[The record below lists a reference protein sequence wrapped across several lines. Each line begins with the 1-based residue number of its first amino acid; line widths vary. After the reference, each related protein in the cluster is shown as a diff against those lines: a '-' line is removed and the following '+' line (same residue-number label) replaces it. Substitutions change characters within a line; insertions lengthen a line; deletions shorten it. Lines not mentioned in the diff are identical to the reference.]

1 MRSFTCFVIGASL
14 LAAAARAQISDMR
27 QFSFEGV
34 PLGAKFTQLSPEQRK
49 DCEAS
54 RDKRFTFCDLVSQ
67 VGEVRLQ
74 ATLSFDR
81 DELSEI
87 QVYFPVKHVEV
98 VWSALRAKYGME
110 DSRSPEKLEWYSNPM
125 RPDLPIPDELTL
137 FRVAQEQPVPDG
149 TRFFSG
155 TSYAMLECR
164 SLHVARVEMQRRSK
178 EREQR
183 VQDLKGKL

>member
-1 MRSFTCFVIGASL
+1 MRTFTFAFSTVL
-14 LAAAARAQISDMR
+14 LAAAAHSQTTDVR
-27 QFSFEGV
+27 QFTFEGV
-34 PLGAKFTQLSPEQRK
+34 PLGAKLAQLSQEHRK

-54 RDKRFTFCDLVSQ
+54 KDGRFSFCDLVSV

-87 QVYFPVKHVEV
+87 QVYFPTKHFDL

-110 DSRSPEKLEWYSNPM
+110 DSRSPERLEWYSNHM
-125 RPDLPIPDELTL
+125 RPDQPIPDELVL

-149 TRFFSG
+149 KRIFSG
-155 TSYAMLECR
+155 ISYAMLQYR
-164 SLHVARVEMQRRSK
+164 SLHVARADMQRRSK
-178 EREQR
+178 EREQK